1 MKYRNDFSQNSLQV
15 EDMMIAEIYNKV
27 SSSCSN
33 LTERSEDA
41 LTGYFFGC
49 MRYIPFDKGLKKVLL
64 QCIRPSELSKYIE
77 PLKVYEWSDKIEFW
91 KRVKVEDRYTELDV
105 YLDLEDLLIG
115 IEVKY
120 LSGLSSEDDVDNSNG
135 NEQISFNQL
144 SREARVLSQI
154 GNGKSKLIILLAD
167 ELSCVKIYQSV
178 QMRNIINGVELGYI
192 SWQEVLITLRKLTN
206 LNSYEQVIIND
217 MIELLKKKGFKRFE
231 NFDIGMSVD
240 KNIFWTFNGIVN
252 IKFDFKIKEN
262 VRKGEYYE
270 FG

>member
-1 MKYRNDFSQNSLQV
+1 
-15 EDMMIAEIYNKV
+15 MIAEIHNKV

-49 MRYIPFDKGLKKVLL
+49 MRYIPFDKGLKEVLL

-77 PLKVYEWSDKIEFW
+77 PLKVFEWSDKIEFW
-91 KRVKVEDRYTELDV
+91 KRIKVENKSTEIDV
-105 YLDLEDLLIG
+105 YLDLEDILIG

-135 NEQISFNQL
+135 NNQISYNQL
-144 SREARVLSQI
+144 SREARALSQI
-154 GNGKSKLIILLAD
+154 GNNKSKLLILLAD
-167 ELSCVKIYQSV
+167 ELSCTKIYQSV

-192 SWQEVLITLRKLTN
+192 SWQEVLMVLSNLDNLTQ
-206 LNSYEQVIIND
+206 YEQVIIND
-217 MIELLKKKGFKRFE
+217 IILLLEKKGFRRFV
-231 NFDIGMSVD
+231 NFDTDVNVD
-240 KNIFWTFNGIVN
+240 KNNYWSFTGRIN
-252 IKFDFKIKEN
+252 IKFDFKTEKK

>member
-1 MKYRNDFSQNSLQV
+1 
-15 EDMMIAEIYNKV
+15 MIAEIHNKV

-49 MRYIPFDKGLKKVLL
+49 MRYVPFDKGLKKILL
-64 QCIRPSELSKYIE
+64 QCIRPSELSKYIK

-167 ELSCVKIYQSV
+167 ELSCAKIYQSV
-178 QMRNIINGVELGYI
+178 QMRNIINGVEIGYI
-192 SWQEVLITLRKLTN
+192 SWQEVLIALSKLDN
-206 LNSYEQVIIND
+206 LTQYEQVIIND
-217 MIELLKKKGFKRFE
+217 IILLLEKKGFKRFV
-231 NFDIGMSVD
+231 NFNTDAIVNRS
-240 KNIFWTFNGIVN
+240 NYWSFNGRIN
-252 IKFDFKIKEN
+252 IYFDFKTDSK
-262 VRKGEYYE
+262 VRKGKYYE